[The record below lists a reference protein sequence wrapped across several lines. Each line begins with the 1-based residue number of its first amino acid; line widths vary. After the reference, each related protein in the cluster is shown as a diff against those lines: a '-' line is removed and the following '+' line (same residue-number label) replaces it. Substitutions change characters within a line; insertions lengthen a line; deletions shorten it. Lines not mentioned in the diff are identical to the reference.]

1 MSSQMIFVSLIMA
14 FPQLIITMWEKKNQR
29 TTKIKKEDYVAQGA
43 PFCMVKTYIEKSIV
57 IQEEK
62 KKLQLFKKSLM
73 CEVVMLYQS

>member
-1 MSSQMIFVSLIMA
+1 
-14 FPQLIITMWEKKNQR
+14 
-29 TTKIKKEDYVAQGA
+29 VAQGA